1 MVLVIDPQIA
11 GIAGDMLLCSLVDMG
26 ADVEKIKKCASMG
39 AQIAG
44 TSIRKL
50 EFSKVQKCGISATKL
65 ILETDKQHNLH
76 TGKSVADCIAATC
89 KKSNLSE
96 KDSTQSASE
105 CWRIC
110 LQYYIIWHTRSWTY
124 QIQVLQF
131 PTRSLL
137 DQLYQQYS
145 FFAAYL
151 RSFALEDDNVPIS
164 VRAMH
169 AH

>member
-65 ILETDKQHNLH
+65 QRLSGT
-76 TGKSVADCIAATC
+76 IAATC
-89 KKSNLSE
+89 KCGI
-96 KDSTQSASE
+96 SAAK
-105 CWRIC
+105 
-110 LQYYIIWHTRSWTY
+110 L
-124 QIQVLQF
+124 
-131 PTRSLL
+131 
-137 DQLYQQYS
+137 
-145 FFAAYL
+145 
-151 RSFALEDDNVPIS
+151 
-164 VRAMH
+164 
-169 AH
+169 

>member
-76 TGKSVADCIAATC
+76 TGKNVADCIAATC
-89 KKSNLSE
+89 KKSNLSDAACKFADASVQTLIRAE
-96 KDSTQSASE
+96 SNVHAEPSESVPNVVLST
-105 CWRIC
+105 
-110 LQYYIIWHTRSWTY
+110 
-124 QIQVLQF
+124 
-131 PTRSLL
+131 
-137 DQLYQQYS
+137 
-145 FFAAYL
+145 
-151 RSFALEDDNVPIS
+151 
-164 VRAMH
+164 RACSRPPR
-169 AH
+169 

>member
-76 TGKSVADCIAATC
+76 TGKNVAEHSCYC
-89 KKSNLSE
+89 KKSNLE
-96 KDSTQSASE
+96 MLRAN
-105 CWRIC
+105 
-110 LQYYIIWHTRSWTY
+110 LQM
-124 QIQVLQF
+124 QVC
-131 PTRSLL
+131 R
-137 DQLYQQYS
+137 
-145 FFAAYL
+145 
-151 RSFALEDDNVPIS
+151 
-164 VRAMH
+164 H
-169 AH
+169 

>member
-89 KKSNLSE
+89 KKSNLSDAACKFADE
-96 KDSTQSASE
+96 SVQAL
-105 CWRIC
+105 IC
-110 LQYYIIWHTRSWTY
+110 AELTTPCSIGCM
-124 QIQVLQF
+124 
-131 PTRSLL
+131 
-137 DQLYQQYS
+137 
-145 FFAAYL
+145 
-151 RSFALEDDNVPIS
+151 VPIS
-164 VRAMH
+164 LFACMTDTSWVFSVIAFVIFCNRLCRIYRV
-169 AH
+169 